1 VTTERTDL
9 EVDPSVCYRHRDR
22 HSWTLC
28 ARCGRTIC
36 PECQIPGAGGVRCAP
51 CVAEEGG
58 RVSWQPVGGPPP
70 KAARTRR
77 SRARARSLP
86 MAAPSW
92 LTATGAPVSIGVL
105 GASVAVWLAGFFTGD
120 LPVIWLAA
128 LPGTGWQLW
137 RFITAPLASP
147 AALDISV
154 ILSFVLQSAFWFLSA
169 PQAER
174 MLGRRPFV
182 ELLIASTLVGSAAAL
197 LSGQAAYG
205 LFGPLFGVFAAVLV
219 LVWPEAQVRNRFL
232 VMIGV
237 NLLLILVIS
246 RGQGLPEV
254 IGAMLAGA
262 GLTALRQRAADRP
275 LPKPWTPQLIVGG
288 AAAVLVLLAALAAS

>member
-1 VTTERTDL
+1 MTTERTDL

-36 PECQIPGAGGVRCAP
+36 PECQIPGPGGVRCEP

-58 RVSWQPVGGPPP
+58 RVTWLPAGGPPP
-70 KAARTRR
+70 KARR
-77 SRARARSLP
+77 SRRTRSSMRL
-86 MAAPSW
+86 PSW
-92 LTATGAPVSIGVL
+92 ISSDGAPVSRILLVVSVVL
-105 GASVAVWLAGFFTGD
+105 WLAGFFTGN
-120 LPVIWLAA
+120 LPYGWLAA
-128 LPGTGWQLW
+128 APGTGWQVW
-137 RFITAPLASP
+137 RFATAPLVYP
-147 AALDISV
+147 AVLGVGIVFFALQV
-154 ILSFVLQSAFWFLSA
+154 VFFLLSA

-182 ELLIASTLVGSAAAL
+182 ELIVASTLVGSAAAVL
-197 LSGQAAYG
+197 AHQVAYG

-219 LVWPEAQVRNRFL
+219 LIWSDQAVRNRFL

-237 NLLLILVIS
+237 NLLLILVLS
-246 RGQGLPEV
+246 GGQGLPCV

-262 GLTALRQRAADRP
+262 GLTALQHRAAERP
-275 LPKPWTPQLIVGG
+275 LPKPWTPQLVVGG
-288 AAAVLVLLAALAAS
+288 STLVLVLLAALIPA

>member
-36 PECQIPGAGGVRCAP
+36 PECQIPGPGGVRCAP

-58 RVSWQPVGGPPP
+58 QVSWQPVGGPPP
-70 KAARTRR
+70 RPVRRRTR
-77 SRARARSLP
+77 SRT
-86 MAAPSW
+86 MPSW
-92 LTATGAPVSIGVL
+92 LANDGASVSRLVL
-105 GASVAVWLAGFFTGD
+105 GASIVLWLGGFFTAN
-120 LPVIWLAA
+120 LPFQWLAA
-128 LPGTGWQLW
+128 APGVGWQLW
-137 RFITAPLASP
+137 RFLTAPLAFPSV
-147 AALDISV
+147 LDVSV
-154 ILSFVLQSAFWFLSA
+154 ILSFALQSVFFFLSA

-182 ELLIASTLVGSAAAL
+182 ELLVAVTVVGSAAAL
-197 LSGQAAYG
+197 FAGQAAYG
-205 LFGPLFGVFAAVLV
+205 LFGPLFGVFGAVLV
-219 LVWPEAQVRNRFL
+219 LVWPEAAVRNRFL

-246 RGQGLPEV
+246 RGQGLPCV
-254 IGAMLAGA
+254 IGSMLAGA
-262 GLTALRQRAADRP
+262 GLTALRHRAAERP
-275 LPKPWTPQLIVGG
+275 LPRPWTPQLIVG
-288 AAAVLVLLAALAAS
+288 AAAVVLALLAALVAA